1 MLVTNALPELRKLRA
16 SMGGTFG
23 LVPTMGALHDGHASL
38 IRRARGECDYVGV
51 SIFVNPMQFDSGEDL
66 EKYPSTIE
74 NDLALLERLGVAL
87 VFTPATD
94 RMYPSGYQTW
104 ITVENITVP
113 LEGAWRP
120 GHFRGVVTVVAKL
133 FNAFQPDR
141 AYFGQKDAQQAVV
154 IRRMVKDLNFPLE
167 IVVCPTVRESDGLAL
182 SSRNTY
188 LGPEERKAATVLYR
202 ALVSAKNS
210 YEKGEKDG
218 AVLRSVMQSVIES
231 EPLAVAEYVSAA
243 DPETLLELRQ
253 IVSENGV
260 LLSMAVRIGKTRL
273 IDNLLLSS
281 P

>member
-1 MLVTNALPELRKLRA
+1 MLVANTLSELRTIR
-16 SMGGTFG
+16 SSIRGTFG

-38 IRRARGECDYVGV
+38 IRRAMGECDHVGV
-51 SIFVNPMQFDSGEDL
+51 SIFVNPLQFGSGEDL
-66 EKYPSTIE
+66 EKYPRTIE
-74 NDLALLERLGVAL
+74 DDLALLEELGAAL
-87 VFTPATD
+87 VFTPAAD
-94 RMYPSGYQTW
+94 SMYPSGYQTW
-104 ITVENITVP
+104 IKVENVTAP
-113 LEGAWRP
+113 LEGAARP

-154 IRRMVKDLNFPLE
+154 IRRMVKDLNFPVA

-182 SSRNTY
+182 SSRNAY

-210 YEKGEKDG
+210 YEKGEQDG

-231 EPLAVAEYVSAA
+231 EPLAAAEYISAA
-243 DPETLLELRQ
+243 DPETLLELQQ
-253 IVSENGV
+253 IVPENGA
-260 LLSMAVRIGKTRL
+260 LLSMAVRIGETRL
-273 IDNLLLSS
+273 IDNLLLS

>member
-1 MLVTNALPELRKLRA
+1 MLVTNALPELRKIRA

-38 IRRARGECDYVGV
+38 IRRATSECDHVGV
-51 SIFVNPMQFDSGEDL
+51 SIFINPMQFGSGEDL
-66 EKYPSTIE
+66 EKYPRTIE
-74 NDLALLERLGVAL
+74 DDLALLERLGVAL

-94 RMYPSGYQTW
+94 SMYPSGYQTW
-104 ITVENITVP
+104 ITVENVTAP

-133 FNAFQPDR
+133 FNAFEPDR

-154 IRRMVKDLNFPLE
+154 IRRMVKDLNFPVE

-182 SSRNTY
+182 SSRNAY

-218 AVLRSVMQSVIES
+218 AVLRSVMQSVIDS
-231 EPLAVAEYVSAA
+231 EPLAVAEYISAA
-243 DPETLLELRQ
+243 DPVTLLEFQQ
-253 IVSENGV
+253 IVPEKGA

-273 IDNLLLSS
+273 IDNLLLS

>member
-1 MLVTNALPELRKLRA
+1 MLVTNSLSELRKILP
-16 SMGGTFG
+16 SLGGTFG

-38 IRRARGECDYVGV
+38 IRRATGECDHAGV
-51 SIFVNPMQFDSGEDL
+51 SIFVNPMQFGSGEDL
-66 EKYPSTIE
+66 EKYPRTIE
-74 NDLALLERLGVAL
+74 NDLALLERLGVTL
-87 VFTPATD
+87 VFTPGTD

-104 ITVENITVP
+104 ITVENVTAP
-113 LEGAWRP
+113 LEGEWRP

-154 IRRMVKDLNFPLE
+154 IRRMVKDLNFPVE

-182 SSRNTY
+182 SSRNAY
-188 LGPEERKAATVLYR
+188 LDPEERKAATVLYR

-218 AVLRSVMQSVIES
+218 AALRSVMQSVIES
-231 EPLAVAEYVSAA
+231 EPLAVAEYISAA
-243 DPETLLELRQ
+243 DPETLLELQQ
-253 IVSENGV
+253 IVPENGA
-260 LLSMAVRIGKTRL
+260 LISMAVRIGKTRL
-273 IDNLLLSS
+273 IDNLLLS